1 MMVFIIL
8 ILLLI
13 LSGLIGRF
21 LFMSIFDLFT
31 PKDKP
36 IKEPSVTI
44 YNQSITINQTITSD
58 DISVSRSSNIDS
70 VNRVFSVINPL
81 NAREDELPLH

>member
-1 MMVFIIL
+1 MTVFIIL

-31 PKDKP
+31 PKNKP
-36 IKEPSVTI
+36 IKEPSVTV
-44 YNQSITINQTITSD
+44 YHQSITINQVVTSD
-58 DISVSRSSNIDS
+58 DIGVSRCVNVDS
-70 VNRVFSVINPL
+70 VNRVFSVIDSL
-81 NAREDELPLH
+81 NTGKDKFPLH